1 VWQYNKEKYLGIEYE
16 TKQEMLL
23 CVRRPQG
30 MGLLDWAMQSCWYL
44 MKEVAE
50 GDCKRRLKGKEQN
63 DIS

>member
-16 TKQEMLL
+16 MKQEMLP
-23 CVRRPQG
+23 CMRRPQG
-30 MGLLDWAMQSCWYL
+30 MGSPDQAMQSHWYL